1 MVVSVRCIDVLAT
14 TSYNTNGELA
24 ALVLEE
30 PLATNH
36 PVAGAESSYVDVGGR
51 FRPVSHAR
59 EAIKVDK
66 IRKRLQQRLAAKR
79 DVITRTITASTEGME
94 RLSPSSRRY
103 VQLN

>member
-1 MVVSVRCIDVLAT
+1 MVVSVRCIDVPAT
-14 TSYNTNGELA
+14 TSYTTNGELA
-24 ALVLEE
+24 ALVVTE
-30 PLATNH
+30 PLATSH
-36 PVAGAESSYVDVGGR
+36 PIAGTESCYVDIGGR

-79 DVITRTITASTEGME
+79 EVITRIATASTEGME

-103 VQLN
+103 VKLS